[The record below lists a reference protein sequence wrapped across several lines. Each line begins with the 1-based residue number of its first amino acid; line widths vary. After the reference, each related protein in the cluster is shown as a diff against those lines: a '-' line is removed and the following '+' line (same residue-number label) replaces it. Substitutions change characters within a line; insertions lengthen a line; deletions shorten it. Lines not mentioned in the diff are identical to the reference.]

1 MAASSPTPTEGVE
14 GQSTVG
20 STNEATNTIVVIDGD
35 NNDPNKRV
43 GSILN
48 DLEVA
53 ETLVAN
59 LTLDEID
66 DMVNELELGTP
77 AAATIT

>member
-1 MAASSPTPTEGVE
+1 MAASSPAPTEGVE
-14 GQSTVG
+14 GRSTVG
-20 STNEATNTIVVIDGD
+20 SGNEATNTIVVIDVD
-35 NNDPNKRV
+35 NNDPNKMV

-48 DLEVA
+48 DLEVT

-66 DMVNELELGTP
+66 DMKKQLSSDDEE
-77 AAATIT
+77 